1 MRRISLLA
9 GLLWFLLSTVV
20 AHAAPI
26 GDISFDTFIPGPG
39 GVNSLSINHLTGDSL
54 SSGFALLPDFPVL
67 NSLTWMD
74 RRLRLSAEVIDG
86 SPEVFLLN
94 TGDTGL
100 IPVGV
105 LEFWEFARFPLAT
118 LTARLNQTNL
128 LLSDG
133 SPFASG
139 SFPTVG
145 SDFAVIDVASAPGT

>member
-9 GLLWFLLSTVV
+9 GLLWILFSSVV
-20 AHAAPI
+20 THAVPI
-26 GDISFDTFIPGPG
+26 GYISFDTFIPGPD
-39 GVNSLSINHLTGDSL
+39 GVNSFSINHLTGDSL

-74 RRLRLSAEVIDG
+74 RRLLLSAEVIDG

-94 TGDTGL
+94 TRDTGL

-105 LEFWEFARFPLAT
+105 LEFWNIARLPLAT

-133 SPFASG
+133 SPFVVSSPLFSVALLPASG
-139 SFPTVG
+139 
-145 SDFAVIDVASAPGT
+145 